1 MGVCY
6 RQDGCSCPWERGGG
20 ADTLCSVTSPKEA
33 NMPSGVFPVPKFRP
47 SVRGRPSLAVLART
61 RLGRKRLDERLAG
74 GADPGM
80 SAELGL
86 RAAQL
91 RSSSERSRLAN
102 ALVEAVGNARGPNL
116 GAYRMK
122 NRRRDDAIRERAD
135 DLLALAVRLR
145 DGRPVA
151 VRGAAMTA
159 RLVSDPASPLHR
171 ADAENLR
178 QAIQAARA
186 ALDDE
191 TWAGGEVKA
200 AA

>member
-1 MGVCY
+1 
-6 RQDGCSCPWERGGG
+6 
-20 ADTLCSVTSPKEA
+20 
-33 NMPSGVFPVPKFRP
+33 MPNGIFPVPKSRP
-47 SVRGRPSLAVLART
+47 SANPRVRERPSLVVRART
-61 RLGRKRLDERLAG
+61 RLGRNRLDEQLSG

-80 SAELGL
+80 SPELGW

-102 ALVEAVGNARGPNL
+102 ALVEAVGNARRPNL

-122 NRRRDDAIRERAD
+122 SRRRDDAIQECAD

-145 DGRPVA
+145 DGRTVA

-159 RLVSDPASPLHR
+159 RLISDPASPLHR
-171 ADAENLR
+171 ADANDLR
-178 QAIQAARA
+178 QAIHASRA